1 MRAETANRWFPGAG
15 VQELTAEGHEGT
27 VGGDVVSSCKRDVN
41 CAGVDEEESVST
53 PNVKKVKMDDLVHED
68 WYY

>member
-1 MRAETANRWFPGAG
+1 MAEKSIAESKESAND
-15 VQELTAEGHEGT
+15 EGT

-53 PNVKKVKMDDLVHED
+53 PNVKKVKMDDLVHGD

>member
-1 MRAETANRWFPGAG
+1 M
-15 VQELTAEGHEGT
+15 
-27 VGGDVVSSCKRDVN
+27 SSCKRDVN

-53 PNVKKVKMDDLVHED
+53 PNVKKVKMDDLVHGD